1 MVTQRGNIKPRS
13 ETEDVTSCST
23 SNHITQIPP
32 TMPSD
37 THYQLTKL
45 GARWLKRQGF
55 PIVATELRSVG
66 CPEQPDV
73 IGFRSTCSAIIE
85 VKASRADFRAD
96 AKKPWRSVEPCGLG
110 NYRFYLCPQ
119 GVLELDDL
127 PPKWGLL
134 HAAGGRIIEVKR
146 PVGNL
151 WTRSTNDERWQE
163 FLFPSDLSRE
173 HAVLFS
179 VARRLSQAA
188 AST

>member
-1 MVTQRGNIKPRS
+1 
-13 ETEDVTSCST
+13 
-23 SNHITQIPP
+23 
-32 TMPSD
+32 MPSD
-37 THYQLTKL
+37 THDQLTQL

-55 PIVATELRSVG
+55 PVVATELRSAG

-85 VKASRADFRAD
+85 VKVSRGDFWADD
-96 AKKPWRSVEPCGLG
+96 KKPWRSVEPSGLG

-119 GVLELDDL
+119 GLLTQDDL

-134 HAAGGRIIEVKR
+134 HSAGGRIIEVKR

-151 WTRSTNDERWQE
+151 WTRSTTNERWQA

-179 VARRLSQAA
+179 VARRLAQAA
-188 AST
+188 APT